1 MGLVHESHLS
11 DVGIAPPNLG
21 SPPLAYHLTI
31 WRAIVGELPRGG
43 LLVPP
48 NGQEQAHHSRVKYP
62 HLIMIKT
69 YGSMLF
75 SVRGLCQY
83 PVWSMLFFLWP
94 PDLLRK
100 LHPSSNSSPPIIA
113 NHYARTR
120 LASGGC
126 GRHSEREWGVG
137 GCGGCWGGNLLGV
150 INHACGT
157 LTSGCWWNLIGQ
169 ERAKWAIQPNTYTS
183 TEVIDL
189 TLKSI

>member
-1 MGLVHESHLS
+1 MGSVHESNLS
-11 DVGIAPPNLG
+11 DVGIAPPNQG

-31 WRAIVGELPRGG
+31 WPAIVEELPWGG

-48 NGQEQAHHSRVKYP
+48 NGQEEPHHSRVKYP

-69 YGSMLF
+69 YGTMLF

-113 NHYARTR
+113 NHYAQTWP
-120 LASGGC
+120 ASGGR
-126 GRHSEREWGVG
+126 GRD
-137 GCGGCWGGNLLGV
+137 WGGGWGGANLLGV

-157 LTSGCWWNLIGQ
+157 LTSGPWWNLIG
-169 ERAKWAIQPNTYTS
+169 
-183 TEVIDL
+183 L
-189 TLKSI
+189 